1 MGRSALIS
9 HTILQPVHPNMH
21 SIFIIFLFSA
31 ATLAFTAG
39 KESSEIIENEVRGI
53 QETNVADEKQEENDF
68 KSREARAAKKNK
80 NGRNDRNKEKKTKR
94 KTARKGRKPQ
104 KSGGKRH
111 RKSGSK
117 TGKKG
122 RKPNKSGPKGIKQR
136 KLGRKSKACSISDT
150 CFTTAISYMK
160 IWKDNVANFEKQ
172 QNRMT
177 KQNKTGGSKSGKKG
191 LFAPIVQRLIE
202 AGGGNRSNL
211 SCNGNYTNAGANQ
224 LTNLT
229 KVLHGC
235 EIKIN
240 ASCNPANFP
249 KPNITLVNECSKLVT
264 TFKDMAS
271 FCLNRTT
278 VSAACSCWTNST
290 LNKTAI
296 ALKNCKISESS
307 KAITKQLRLCTGN
320 FSICRKFEDDTITAI
335 FACGKS
341 TTKLVAKAKSLTTNK
356 NDMTTA
362 KDKMNTLSGS
372 SSSGK
377 QVRATATKCS
387 EIISKS
393 KQITT
398 LASDSPT
405 SDKIST
411 LSKEISGASVTCTE
425 TEKTSLKTEVTSM
438 TSSIAVLT
446 VALETVQTNLQAI
459 TGSTASSSVIAASSD
474 DSTSS
479 TSTAKASGRRNMLI
493 REAMNRVKKNRDMT
507 N

>member
-21 SIFIIFLFSA
+21 SIFIIFLFLA
-31 ATLAFTAG
+31 ASLSFTAG
-39 KESSEIIENEVRGI
+39 KDSSEIIENEVREI
-53 QETNVADEKQEENDF
+53 RETNVAEEKQEENDF

-80 NGRNDRNKEKKTKR
+80 NGRNDTKKEKKSREARAAKR
-94 KTARKGRKPQ
+94 NKNGRNDRNKV
-104 KSGGKRH
+104 K
-111 RKSGSK
+111 KSGSK
-117 TGKKG
+117 HDKKG
-122 RKPNKSGPKGIKQR
+122 RKGKKSGPKGRKQQ

-160 IWKDNVANFEKQ
+160 IWKDNIANFDKQ
-172 QNRMT
+172 KTRMI

-211 SCNGNYTNAGANQ
+211 SCNGNYTNSGAKQ

-235 EIKIN
+235 ELKSN

-249 KPNITLVNECSKLVT
+249 KPNTTLVNECSKLVT

-320 FSICRKFEDDTITAI
+320 FSICRKFEDDTVTAI
-335 FACGKS
+335 TSCSKS
-341 TTKLVAKAKSLTTNK
+341 TSSLLTKAKSLTSNK
-356 NDMTTA
+356 NAMTNAASKTSELA
-362 KDKMNTLSGS
+362 SASASGRS
-372 SSSGK
+372 S
-377 QVRATATKCS
+377 RATATSCT
-387 EIISKS
+387 EIITLS
-393 KQITT
+393 KQITI
-398 LASDSPT
+398 LVSDSPSASSIT
-405 SDKIST
+405 TLSIKISSSSVSSCT
-411 LSKEISGASVTCTE
+411 AAEKVSMKEQNSALTSSLSIVA
-425 TEKTSLKTEVTSM
+425 TSL
-438 TSSIAVLT
+438 A
-446 VALETVQTNLQAI
+446 TVQTALLTI
-459 TGSTASSSVIAASSD
+459 TGSTASTSAPASAASI
-474 DSTSS
+474 DSTSNVA
-479 TSTAKASGRRNMLI
+479 TSAANTAGATAAAG
-493 REAMNRVKKNRDMT
+493 A
-507 N
+507 